1 MLAAPDFSS
10 ERFAVFTKLLLTSSL
25 LLSIASTPLAAQNTS
40 PPRSERDEAP
50 AVQPKIKPSAN
61 AVTQFGDVDNSLRWY
76 QATGLQRPRFPMTL
90 FLSSAGR
97 EAEGSF
103 LTRDRFAG
111 GQST

>member
-1 MLAAPDFSS
+1 M
-10 ERFAVFTKLLLTSSL
+10 
-25 LLSIASTPLAAQNTS
+25 ASVIVAKA
-40 PPRSERDEAP
+40 R
-50 AVQPKIKPSAN
+50 PKQELIYSVPKNKPSAN